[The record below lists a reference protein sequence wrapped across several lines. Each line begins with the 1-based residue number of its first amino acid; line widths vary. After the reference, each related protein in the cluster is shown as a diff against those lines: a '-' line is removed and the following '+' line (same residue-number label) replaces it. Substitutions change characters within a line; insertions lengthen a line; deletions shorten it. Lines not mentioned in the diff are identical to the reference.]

1 MLIMPDTSPRGD
13 EVPNDDAYDL
23 GQGAGFYLNA
33 TQAPRRQHFR
43 MYDYLNEELP
53 TLIASNF
60 KVSDR
65 QAIMGHS
72 MGGHG
77 ALVLALRNPHRFASV
92 SAFAPI
98 VNPAAVPWGVKA
110 FSAYLGEDREQW
122 RQYDSCLLMAAS
134 PAQLP
139 ILIDQGDSDQF
150 LADQL
155 QPEQL
160 EAVAQQ
166 ANWPLT
172 LRIQPGYDH
181 SYFLSPL
188 LWKITCA
195 SMRSICWHKK
205 RALLLVRA
213 RSALQGGHGRPFTF
227 SEVVIHRRSSGG
239 HLRYS
244 RNHRG

>member
-1 MLIMPDTSPRGD
+1 
-13 EVPNDDAYDL
+13 
-23 GQGAGFYLNA
+23 
-33 TQAPRRQHFR
+33 

-188 LWKITCA
+188 CGRSPALPCA
-195 SMRSICWHKK
+195 
-205 RALLLVRA
+205 A
-213 RSALQGGHGRPFTF
+213 SAGIKNAPCC
-227 SEVVIHRRSSGG
+227 
-239 HLRYS
+239 
-244 RNHRG
+244 